1 MTQSELVIMCLVY
14 CYVCVGSNLLKVAIA
29 TPVGVAICVVVLV
42 LVVVIVV
49 LAWRHHRRSGQYEF
63 HRLTFSDV
71 KEEET

>member
-1 MTQSELVIMCLVY
+1 M
-14 CYVCVGSNLLKVAIA
+14 LKVAIA